1 MFVCLCVCVCVCLNV
16 CKNGVKVF
24 SFLYVATTYVGH
36 MGGVWI
42 LYVAKQPWVLWDNLG
57 VSGLKCL
64 RAIVC
69 VQCLLVPH
77 LCVCSVSVCLFAQ
90 DFVLALFFLLVCFVC
105 IGTTASVP
113 QHVYYNINVVDV
125 VNGEIHAISVSV
137 MSWCAC
143 IARLCTPPRK
153 T

>member
-1 MFVCLCVCVCVCLNV
+1 MCVCDSVYVLGMCVCVIVYVCVSVCVCVCLNV

-42 LYVAKQPWVLWDNLG
+42 LYVAKPPWVLWDSLG

-69 VQCLLVPH
+69 VF
-77 LCVCSVSVCLFAQ
+77 SVC
-90 DFVLALFFLLVCFVC
+90 
-105 IGTTASVP
+105 
-113 QHVYYNINVVDV
+113 
-125 VNGEIHAISVSV
+125 
-137 MSWCAC
+137 
-143 IARLCTPPRK
+143 
-153 T
+153 

>member
-1 MFVCLCVCVCVCLNV
+1 M
-16 CKNGVKVF
+16 
-24 SFLYVATTYVGH
+24 S
-36 MGGVWI
+36 
-42 LYVAKQPWVLWDNLG
+42 YVAKQPWVLWDSLG

-69 VQCLLVPH
+69 VCVQCLLVPH
-77 LCVCSVSVCLFAQ
+77 LCVCTVSVCLFAQ
-90 DFVLALFFLLVCFVC
+90 DVGLAQFVVLVCSFC

-113 QHVYYNINVVDV
+113 QHLDYNINVVDV
-125 VNGEIHAISVSV
+125 VNGVIHAMSVSV

-143 IARLCTPPRK
+143 MARLCTPPRK

>member
-1 MFVCLCVCVCVCLNV
+1 
-16 CKNGVKVF
+16 
-24 SFLYVATTYVGH
+24 

-42 LYVAKQPWVLWDNLG
+42 LYVAKQPWVLWDSLG

-69 VQCLLVPH
+69 V
-77 LCVCSVSVCLFAQ
+77 CSVSVSSSSLCVFSVCMPVCSR
-90 DFVLALFFLLVCFVC
+90 FWIGTVFLLVCSFC

-113 QHVYYNINVVDV
+113 QHLYYNINVVDV
-125 VNGEIHAISVSV
+125 VNGVIHAISVSV